1 MTTIYLYITSQVH
14 LLDLSGVTQVFQEAK
29 QLGFDYH
36 LKFIS
41 SKSSIISSAGLEL
54 SSLIHFS
61 KIHPKKEDII
71 FIPGF
76 YTEPFID
83 YSNDHSFFKWLQNA
97 NSNETTICSICTGAF
112 LLAKSGLL
120 DHKECTTH
128 WRFIDKLKM
137 TFPLVKP
144 QKNKVFIKSE
154 NIYSSAGITT
164 GIDLALFLIEERHG
178 KSIAL
183 KIAKELVVYIRR
195 KGTDDQDSVFL
206 KFRNHQDQKI
216 HVIQDWIIHNLD
228 KTSTLESLANLVHSS
243 PRNLTRIFKKQTG
256 ITVAKY
262 RTKLRTEKA
271 KSLLRNS
278 GYTVEHIAQLCGFKS
293 SKQLREIL
301 EKAQIAETS

>member
-1 MTTIYLYITSQVH
+1 MTNIYLYITNQVH
-14 LLDLSGVTQVFQEAK
+14 LLDLSGVAQVFQEAR
-29 QLGFDYH
+29 QLNFDYN

-41 SKSSIISSAGLEL
+41 SESKITSSAGLEL

-61 KIHPKKEDII
+61 KIHPNKEDIV

-76 YTEPFID
+76 YTESQID
-83 YSNDHSFFKWLQNA
+83 YSNDNSFFKWLQNA

-120 DHKECTTH
+120 DDKECTTH

-144 QKNKVFIKSE
+144 QKNKVFIKSD
-154 NIYSSAGITT
+154 NIYTSAGITT

-178 KSIAL
+178 KPIAL

-206 KFRNHQDQKI
+206 KFRNHQDQKVHI
-216 HVIQDWIIHNLD
+216 IQDWIIHNLD
-228 KTSTLESLANLVHSS
+228 KTSTLESLANLAHIS

-256 ITVAKY
+256 VTVAKY
-262 RTKLRTEKA
+262 RTQLRTEKA
-271 KSLLRNS
+271 KSLLSNS
-278 GYTVEHIAQLCGFKS
+278 GYKVEHIAQLCGFKS
-293 SKQLREIL
+293 SKQLRKIL
-301 EKAQIAETS
+301 ENSK